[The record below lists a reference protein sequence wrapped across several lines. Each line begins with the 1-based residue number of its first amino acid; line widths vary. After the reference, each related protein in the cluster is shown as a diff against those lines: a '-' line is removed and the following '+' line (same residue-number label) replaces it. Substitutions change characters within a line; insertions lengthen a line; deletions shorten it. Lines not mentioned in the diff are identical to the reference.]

1 MMNFELDAKI
11 DSYRSFFFSLELLW
25 GLVCFFFFFLA
36 SGLGGI
42 LGSGWKKG
50 WFDGDV
56 DQNALIPS
64 VVN

>member
-1 MMNFELDAKI
+1 MQKLILIEV
-11 DSYRSFFFSLELLW
+11 FFFF
-25 GLVCFFFFFLA
+25 GTIVGIGVFFFFFLA

-56 DQNALIPS
+56 DRNALIPH
-64 VVN
+64 VVNQDN